1 MGPNLLLFEHNDA
14 SVVWITDE
22 VNQPLAGDF
31 QLGAKRQGVF
41 PVVDFAKVQLDEL
54 SAPLID
60 DSPIPTSGFQSH

>member
-31 QLGAKRQGVF
+31 QLGAERQGVF
-41 PVVDFAKVQLDEL
+41 PILDFVKIQLDEL